1 MDFNRV
7 IRSVEPTKLPVTT
20 DEVKAHLRIVSDDE
34 DDYLNSLIQAATA
47 MIDGPHGIGVALMPQ
62 TYEMSLSKLW
72 AGFTIPVYPVRTV
85 DLIEWEDADGNVQ
98 SSTDFR
104 YNKRTNPCHV
114 YHDLRG
120 NARQDSV
127 VVTFTAGFTNLPADL
142 RHAVLMIVGHFYA
155 NAEATSEKKLET
167 VPMAVE
173 TILARYRAA

>member
-1 MDFNRV
+1 MDFNRLV
-7 IRSVEPTKLPVTT
+7 CSVEPSELPVTV

-34 DDYLNSLIQAATA
+34 DDYLTSLIQAATA
-47 MIDGPHGIGVALMPQ
+47 MIDGPHGIGVVMMPQ

-72 AGFTIPVYPVRTV
+72 AGFTIPLYPVRTV
-85 DLIEWEDADGNVQ
+85 ELIQWEDTNGNVQ

-104 YNKRTNPCHV
+104 YNKRTNPCYV
-114 YHDLRG
+114 YHDIRA
-120 NARQDSV
+120 NAREGSV